1 MAIPS
6 SITDL
11 DTNEAMNSPAGSD
24 SVGGTLDNFLRIHA
38 AIIRRQFSKGADIN
52 SASTTV
58 LPPDCSFANVK
69 KVASTIN
76 GFSDNFNGRIVYLK
90 FEAGITLAHS
100 SALMMPAGVSV
111 VTEANDIVCFMNESP
126 GAWKCLSYPRYT
138 DADHPGPEPVI
149 TWPYMRWADTAN
161 LLLRRRNAANTE
173 WIIVGAL
180 LGLENRTSA
189 FAWSMDAGS
198 PNAYVGAYSPAAS
211 TYDNGLVLRLRA
223 ANANTGPAIFTPAVG
238 VSSLP
243 IYGSDGGPLTGGEI
257 AADKEIWLQYSGSV
271 NGWLL
276 IYSQGGYV
284 KGVAPSASDNSAK
297 LASTSWIRS
306 AMSNIA
312 SAAGFAINLSGTGYI
327 KFPSWLGSWLVQWG
341 AIGIANGSYSATV
354 VLPLAFSGPVT
365 RAFACDATSSGTPL
379 AAKVIT
385 SAATTSFDLLLD
397 GPSINS
403 RVACWLAIGSA

>member
-24 SVGGTLDNFLRIHA
+24 NVGGTLDNFLRSHA

-90 FEAGITLAHS
+90 FDAGITLAHS

-149 TWPYMRWADTAN
+149 TWPCMRWADTGN
-161 LLLRRRNAANTE
+161 MLLKRRTAANDN
-173 WIIVGAL
+173 WIVEGAL
-180 LGLENRTSA
+180 FALEARTPSFSWSA
-189 FAWSMDAGS
+189 DVGTT
-198 PNAYVGAYSPAAS
+198 NAYVGLYEPGVYSYA
-211 TYDNGLVLRLRA
+211 NGLVLRLRA
-223 ANANTGPAIFTPAVG
+223 GTANTGPATFSPSTAVG
-238 VSSLP
+238 ALP
-243 IYGSDGGPLTGGEI
+243 IYGADGGALTGGEI

-354 VLPLAFSGPVT
+354 VLPLAFSAPVT

-379 AAKVIT
+379 AAKVVT